1 MSNKNKNL
9 KPDAVLI
16 LSAGKGERL
25 RPITDFTP
33 KPLIDIE
40 GIPVFAFS
48 LFLAY
53 KAGLREFIVN
63 THHLAEILEGR
74 LKDFGKKK
82 GIDFKFIRE
91 KKLLGTGGTIKYVFE
106 KFKFKKI
113 LVMNS
118 DIVCD
123 ADIESFIKSW
133 SESDSLAHI
142 MIKEGKPGG
151 VEADKNTGKVV
162 RIYGEGKGGNFT
174 FTGIHLVKSEIK
186 DFLDNNNKKKKTP
199 LCIIKDG
206 YSKILDEGKG
216 AISFFIHDGFFSDV
230 GTHSR
235 LSETRRTVSEIM
247 SNANDRLYNF
257 FISVKKFVYEE

>member
-1 MSNKNKNL
+1 MNNRNKNL

-53 KAGLREFIVN
+53 KAGFREFIVN
-63 THHLAEILEGR
+63 THHLAEILEER

-82 GIDFKFIRE
+82 GINFKFIRE

-118 DIVCD
+118 DIVCN

-151 VEADKNTGKVV
+151 VEVDKNTGKVV
-162 RIYGEGKGGNFT
+162 KIYGEGKGGNFT

-186 DFLDNNNKKKKTP
+186 DFLDNKKTP
-199 LCIIKDG
+199 LCIVKDG

-216 AISFFIHDGFFSDV
+216 TISFFIHDGFFSDV

-235 LSETRRTVSEIM
+235 LSETRKTVSEIM

-257 FISVKKFVYEE
+257 FISVKKFVYEINEK

>member
-1 MSNKNKNL
+1 MSNRNKNL

-25 RPITDFTP
+25 RPITEFIP

-53 KAGLREFIVN
+53 KAGFREFIVN
-63 THHLAEILEGR
+63 THHLAETLEER
-74 LKDFGKKK
+74 LKEFGKKK
-82 GIDFKFIRE
+82 GIEFKFIRE

-106 KFKFKKI
+106 KFKFRKI

-151 VEADKNTGKVV
+151 VEVDKNTGKVV

-186 DFLDNNNKKKKTP
+186 DFLDNNNKKKTP
-199 LCIIKDG
+199 LCIVKDG
-206 YSKILDEGKG
+206 YSKILDEGKST
-216 AISFFIHDGFFSDV
+216 ISFFIHDGFFSDV

-247 SNANDRLYNF
+247 SNADDKLYNF
-257 FISVKKFVYEE
+257 FISVKKFIYEE